1 MLKRALYCLTF
12 IFFLASLFI
21 TLTNNAYAQCLPPCN
36 EEEGYFCYNSNCCIC
51 DHGQGEGFGPGSC
64 CNPSNYGFCT
74 PNSFIPGC
82 IAPTPIPTVVATP
95 TPTPWYSCEC
105 GGPCEIVGWV
115 CVHCEI
121 SPAIGPAEWR
131 CRQMHGGGG
140 WCCDRPSSCGD
151 YDGCYDRGTINE
163 DLPGCA
169 TNNWQCGTPTPTP
182 PPTTPTTPA
191 PISPPPQLPTPP
203 PSRVFC
209 DHSYPPQP
217 VATPPD
223 PNNPRM
229 YTAVGCIPVGSAR
242 AFIGWV
248 LLWIVGIAGGIAL
261 ILIVYAGFMI
271 ITSTGNPQRVQ
282 AGKELLTAAISGL
295 AVLLFGIFI
304 LEFIGFNIL
313 NIPGFGI

>member
-1 MLKRALYCLTF
+1 MDNKVF
-12 IFFLASLFI
+12 ISLITLFVFFFLFFFQVKTI
-21 TLTNNAYAQCLPPCN
+21 NAQTC
-36 EEEGYFCYNSNCCIC
+36 E
-51 DHGQGEGFGPGSC
+51 
-64 CNPSNYGFCT
+64 CT
-74 PNSFIPGC
+74 PDYDSCVLNENNCGPYHYYVCGG
-82 IAPTPIPTVVATP
+82 TVPNCTCNCVPFEATP

-151 YDGCYDRGTINE
+151 YEGCYDRGTINE